1 MKNYTAVV
9 EVDRR
14 QPFTLDEIDNVYE
27 QIPGVHAPSFST
39 SAYGYRTVRLTVQAP
54 DVAQASFLAAAI
66 ATTGLR
72 LTLADIVSLEVLSEA
87 NADLRVGGANVPE
100 LVGVTEAAE
109 LLGVSAQRVRQMI
122 DEGKLAA
129 HRVGDRAFALVRSE
143 IEARAE
149 AKSA

>member
-9 EVDRR
+9 ELNRR
-14 QPFTLDEIDNVYE
+14 EPFALEEIDDVYE

-39 SAYGYRTVRLTVQAP
+39 SPHGYRTVRLTIPAA
-54 DVAQASFLAAAI
+54 DVAQASFTAALI
-66 ATTGLR
+66 VTNGLR
-72 LTLADIVSLEVLSEA
+72 LSLGDVVSLEVMSESD
-87 NADLRVGGANVPE
+87 ADLRVGAAAVPE
-100 LVGVTEAAE
+100 LVGVTETAE
-109 LLGVSAQRVRQMI
+109 LLGVTAQRVRQMI

-143 IEARAE
+143 VEARAG